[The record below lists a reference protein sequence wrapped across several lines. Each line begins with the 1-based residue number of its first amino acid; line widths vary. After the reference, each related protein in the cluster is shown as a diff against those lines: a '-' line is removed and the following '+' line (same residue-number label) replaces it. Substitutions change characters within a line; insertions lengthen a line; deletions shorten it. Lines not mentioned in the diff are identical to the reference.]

1 MASLKENQIFS
12 SEVVPPSVASG
23 FARMRIPIFA
33 SLFALALF
41 YNVLFF
47 LVKDSTQWLRPA
59 DEYCKGETSA
69 NDIDGTTRCSRPDLF
84 AFQAASAVSQLLL
97 GGFGF
102 YTWHVS
108 RKVITDIPQ
117 TPEGRLF
124 GFLKEA
130 ELLNAGIFVYQT
142 FDFFASLLGPPE
154 HATVVYLTHHLLAA
168 ATAFMSLEFQMVHY
182 YAVFFGGCSEISTI
196 FLVLCDFDVYFPA
209 ERGSSW
215 FITITICQVS
225 FTFTFLYYRII
236 GWYKVSRQLWTD
248 VFLVAKKG
256 RIEEY
261 RPGKAWFLY
270 GFLIMDFL
278 LGLLQVYW
286 FAFGIVPKI
295 LEIL

>member
-1 MASLKENQIFS
+1 MASSKGNQI
-12 SEVVPPSVASG
+12 PPPLASG

-41 YNVLFF
+41 YNALCFF
-47 LVKDSTQWLRPA
+47 LKDSNQWLRPA
-59 DEYCKGETSA
+59 DEYCGENFT
-69 NDIDGTTRCSRPDLF
+69 NDIDGFCSRPDLF
-84 AFQAASAVSQLLL
+84 AFQAASAVSQVIL
-97 GGFGF
+97 GGLGF
-102 YTWHVS
+102 YTWHIS

-215 FITITICQVS
+215 FIIITICQVS
-225 FTFTFLYYRII
+225 FTITFLYYRII
-236 GWYKVSRQLWTD
+236 GWFKVSRQLWID
-248 VFLVAKKG
+248 VFLVSKKG

-270 GFLIMDFL
+270 GFLIIDFL

>member
-1 MASLKENQIFS
+1 MASSNGNQI
-12 SEVVPPSVASG
+12 PPPLASG
-23 FARMRIPIFA
+23 FARRRILIFT
-33 SLFALALF
+33 SLFALAIF
-41 YNVLFF
+41 YNALCFF
-47 LVKDSTQWLRPA
+47 LKDSTKWLRPA
-59 DEYCKGETSA
+59 DEYCGENFT
-69 NDIDGTTRCSRPDLF
+69 NDIDGVCSRPDLF
-84 AFQAASAVSQLLL
+84 AFQAASAVSQVVL

-102 YTWHVS
+102 YTWHIS
-108 RKVITDIPQ
+108 RKVITAIPQ

-124 GFLKEA
+124 GFIKEA

-154 HATVVYLTHHLLAA
+154 HATIVYLTHHLLAA

-215 FITITICQVS
+215 FIIITICQVS

-248 VFLVAKKG
+248 VFLVKG
-256 RIEEY
+256 RIEKY
-261 RPGKAWFLY
+261 RPGKTWFLY
-270 GFLIMDFL
+270 GFLIIDFL